1 MKKVLILAN
10 NSIGLYNFRIEL
22 IKELIKQQY
31 EVYFS
36 LPEQVDDEKVQL
48 IIKAG
53 AKHIQ
58 THINRRGINPFEDWK
73 LIKEYKKI
81 ITEVNPDLLLT
92 YTIKPNIY
100 GTYAANTINVP
111 VIMNITGIGT
121 SLTNS
126 KLKKI
131 VINLYKYACKKAKYV
146 FFQNKSNYTLF
157 ISKKIVSHDKTVILP
172 GSGVNTNKFIPVTKT
187 KEDEKIRFLFIGRLM
202 KEKGIEEFLD
212 AANALLN
219 RYENIEFQILGPFE
233 EEKYKEIMLK
243 NKNKQIRYLG
253 TSNDVRTEI
262 REVDCIVNP
271 SYHEGMSNVLLEAAA
286 MGKPLIAS
294 DIPGCK
300 EIVEDG
306 LNGYLFE
313 VKLTSSLEERL
324 IKFIE
329 LEIEEK
335 EIMGKRSRSKVEA
348 EFDRSIVIDEY
359 MKIINNIVK
368 KGDKNELI

>member
-10 NSIGLYNFRIEL
+10 NSIGLYNFRFEL
-22 IKELIKQQY
+22 IKELIKQKY

-36 LPEQVDDEKVQL
+36 LPEKVDDEKVQL

-73 LIKEYKKI
+73 LIKEYKKM

-92 YTIKPNIY
+92 YTIKPNVY
-100 GTYAANTINVP
+100 GTYAANKINVP

-131 VINLYKYACKKAKYV
+131 VINLYKYACKKAKFV

-157 ISKKIVSHDKTVILP
+157 ISNKIVSQDKTVILP

-202 KEKGIEEFLD
+202 KEKGIEEYLEV
-212 AANALLN
+212 AETLSTKYA
-219 RYENIEFQILGPFE
+219 NIEFQILGSFE
-233 EEKYKEIMLK
+233 EEKYKVIILN
-243 NKNKQIRYLG
+243 NKNKQIKYLG
-253 TSNDVRTEI
+253 VSNDVRTEI
-262 REVDCIVNP
+262 REVDCIVNS
-271 SYHEGMSNVLLEAAA
+271 SYHEGMSNILLEGAA

-294 DIPGCK
+294 NIPGCK
-300 EIVEDG
+300 EIIEDG
-306 LNGYLFE
+306 HNGYLFE
-313 VKLTSSLEERL
+313 VKTTTSLEKKL
-324 IKFIE
+324 IQFIE
-329 LEIEEK
+329 LDKKEK
-335 EIMGKRSRSKVEA
+335 ENMGKRSRIKVKA
-348 EFDRSIVIDEY
+348 EFDRNIVINNY
-359 MKIINNIVK
+359 MKVIKYILN
-368 KGDKNELI
+368 KGR